1 MERSVI
7 VDVNVFFGG
16 YGSIGIAESFKSP
29 AIKFKKLKQ
38 TGAAGDREIAY
49 GAVESLDAES
59 TFKAMPKAVYTEL
72 SKLNDAE
79 IIYKKAVTTAGETT
93 AYEWVC
99 KGSFDLEYGESK
111 AGEFLDVKITQ
122 KGMKA
127 YTHEIGGVEM
137 VNIDHENII
146 CKIDGK
152 DLLADVRNAI
162 KG

>member
-1 MERSVI
+1 MDRSVV
-7 VDVNVFFGG
+7 VDVNVFLGG
-16 YGSIGIAESFKSP
+16 FGSIGIAESFKAP
-29 AIKFKKLKQ
+29 AIKFKKLTQ
-38 TGAAGDREIAY
+38 SGAAGERSIVY
-49 GAVESLDAES
+49 GAVESLDSEAS
-59 TFKAMPKAVYTEL
+59 FKAMPKAVYSQL
-72 SKLNDAE
+72 AKLDNAE
-79 IIYKKAVTTAGETT
+79 IIFKKAIITAGVTT